1 MQTVQDQ
8 FNDFLQRCG
17 IPLLEYPTKI
27 DGDLYY
33 LLVTIDVTSEGV
45 QFDFDTMGFPTFFD
59 GSAIEI
65 SEGCYLVP
73 FDDCFTDLDHYLQQ
87 IDEVIR
93 DRFIYANG
101 IYNNEIDQ

>member
-45 QFDFDTMGFPTFFD
+45 KFEFDTMGFPTFFD
-59 GSAIEI
+59 GSTVEI
-65 SEGCYLVP
+65 SKGCYLVP
-73 FDDCFTDLDHYLQQ
+73 FGDCFINLDHYILH

-93 DRFIYANG
+93 VGFIEANG
-101 IYNNEIDQ
+101 IYNHEAS